1 MLNQLRQQMLQQTRL
16 HRELR
21 YPLQQPLFNEINA
34 LLHRDQI
41 AKSFLQFAHRMRP
54 QVRRGIFS
62 PDPVRHGQTQQVI
75 YTTRT
80 KSNTEAVLRSTQME
94 TSSHLCGREN
104 QLRLLL
110 SIEIKVDAGTAIR
123 RSEERRVGEQ

>member
-1 MLNQLRQQMLQQTRL
+1 
-16 HRELR
+16 
-21 YPLQQPLFNEINA
+21 
-34 LLHRDQI
+34 
-41 AKSFLQFAHRMRP
+41 AHRMRP

-94 TSSHLCGREN
+94 TSSQLCGREN

-123 RSEERRVGEQ
+123 VHGFSKTCRRKLRVHNPVTLHPRLQCSMR